1 MTSACGT
8 TVATTSSG
16 VWQLLPSG
24 TDGVDWARLDPRP
37 LLEPKVVRHGAHVF
51 VTGLQGVVLELPL
64 ACP

>member
-1 MTSACGT
+1 
-8 TVATTSSG
+8 
-16 VWQLLPSG
+16 LLPSG